1 MEEDGWAYPDIL
13 QNNATGTRLQYQG
26 DLGWW
31 DSGGGYSADAFTDRM
46 VSGDYD
52 GDGRD
57 DIALFYK
64 YAPNWGR
71 VHVLLSANSS
81 FQYQG
86 DLGWWD
92 SGGGYSADAFTG
104 RMVSGDYNGD
114 GRDDIAL
121 FYKYASNWGRVHVL
135 LSTGSSFQYQGDL
148 GWWDSGGGY
157 SADAFTGRMVS
168 GDYDGDGRDDIA
180 LFYKYASNWGRVH
193 VLLSTGSSFQYQG
206 DLGWWDSG
214 GGYSADAFTGRMVS
228 GDYDGDGRDD
238 IALFYKYDPNWGRV
252 HVLLSTGS
260 SFQYQGDLG
269 WWDSGGG
276 YSADAFTGRMV
287 SGDYDGDGRDD
298 IALFYK
304 YDPNWGRV
312 HVLLAK

>member
-1 MEEDGWAYPDIL
+1 MEEEGWVYLDAL
-13 QNNATGTRLQYQG
+13 QTNAPWGLAGTRL
-26 DLGWW
+26 
-31 DSGGGYSADAFTDRM
+31 
-46 VSGDYD
+46 
-52 GDGRD
+52 
-57 DIALFYK
+57 
-64 YAPNWGR
+64 
-71 VHVLLSANSS
+71 
-81 FQYQG
+81 
-86 DLGWWD
+86 
-92 SGGGYSADAFTG
+92 
-104 RMVSGDYNGD
+104 
-114 GRDDIAL
+114 
-121 FYKYASNWGRVHVL
+121 
-135 LSTGSSFQYQGDL
+135 QYQGDL

-180 LFYKYASNWGRVH
+180 LFYKYASNWGRFH

-260 SFQYQGDLG
+260 SFQYQGDAG

-276 YSADAFTGRMV
+276 YSADAFTDRMV

-312 HVLLAK
+312 HVLLAKPNCLVR